1 MSVIVLE
8 PVQHDHCAVLEPTEV
23 NDRAE
28 VPRLERE
35 DALRACPHYFRIL
48 RDVLQVTYYMIDI
61 VCSLEIEHTHGRQY
75 RPESKKLLYSRTLC
89 FNHMRLLLS
98 HGSNETKLRQ
108 QICYSVLL
116 RDRMRESKITAPGVV
131 FKEFENGVQRCVD
144 SGAALHAR
152 ILAAQGIATHKL
164 PEHVDDSF
172 AANQLPACIA

>member
-1 MSVIVLE
+1 VSVIVLE
-8 PVQHDHCAVLEPTEV
+8 PVQHDHCAVLETAEV

-48 RDVLQVTYYMIDI
+48 RDVFQVTYNMRDI
-61 VCSLEIEHTHGRQY
+61 VCSLEREHTHRRQY

-108 QICYSVLL
+108 QLCYCYERERVGLPHLVLSSKSL
-116 RDRMRESKITAPGVV
+116 RMASSDALTV
-131 FKEFENGVQRCVD
+131 
-144 SGAALHAR
+144 ALHFTHAYLPPKVSPPINFRNTWTTPSLR
-152 ILAAQGIATHKL
+152 ISCH
-164 PEHVDDSF
+164 
-172 AANQLPACIA
+172 PA